1 MSDALAH
8 RISDDPFEAKL
19 RDFYDAALFQH
30 KVSFWAS
37 VGASVVGLGALLV
50 ALLAYF
56 EDSASLSE
64 SVVLGVAGVVS
75 QLVAALFFYLHN
87 KSTSQVLAGF
97 EKLVKLQDT
106 RLAIDLVS
114 RMNEKSHDYMFMNII
129 NVLMLR
135 NEPSREL
142 SADLV
147 RALREKG
154 GAGNA

>member
-1 MSDALAH
+1 MSDGPFATNT
-8 RISDDPFEAKL
+8 DPFEAKL
-19 RDFYDAALFQH
+19 PKFYDDMLFQQ

-37 VGASVVGLGALLV
+37 VGASVLGLGVVLIALV
-50 ALLAYF
+50 AYF
-56 EDSASLSE
+56 RDPANLSE
-64 SVVLGVAGVVS
+64 SVVLGVAGVIS
-75 QLVAALFFYLHN
+75 QFVAAVFFYLHN
-87 KSTSQVLAGF
+87 KSTAQVLAGF
-97 EKLVKLQDT
+97 ERLVKLQDT

-114 RMNEKSHDYMFMNII
+114 RMNEKNHDYMFMNII

-154 GAGNA
+154 NA